1 MGLLVGGLEPWIFEW
16 LSRNSWEFHH
26 PNWRTP
32 SPFFRGIETTNQI
45 RIHTNCA
52 WDNAGTF
59 CWFLLDY
66 DYYLEY
72 GRIVAWGWPVSTL
85 PAPGDPRSVKLPR
98 LLFRE
103 KCQIE
108 WFQKY
113 TGWICWI
120 SSKSTILATSFPV
133 PQMVFACFRYHANGS
148 LDSFGSARDMVVR
161 METTDRELQVLHVR
175 IYVPSGLSAYY
186 TMIIIIYIYNYILYI
201 YIYIFLIDIII
212 CVLYTFKM
220 IITDERR
227 RMNCS
232 NFGRRLELL
241 EWWLD

>member
-1 MGLLVGGLEPWIFEW
+1 MNAGWWFGTMEFWMTFQKQLGISSSQLTNSIIFQRDWSHQPDKNSYKLCLGQCWNLLLVLI
-16 LSRNSWEFHH
+16 
-26 PNWRTP
+26 
-32 SPFFRGIETTNQI
+32 I
-45 RIHTNCA
+45 RI
-52 WDNAGTF
+52 W
-59 CWFLLDY
+59 LL
-66 DYYLEY
+66 Y

-85 PAPGDPRSVKLPR
+85 LVLGDPRSVKLPR

-108 WFQKY
+108 WFQKN

-133 PQMVFACFRYHANGS
+133 PQMVFACFRYHASGS

-186 TMIIIIYIYNYILYI
+186 TMIIIYIYNHIYTYIHTY
-201 YIYIFLIDIII
+201 F
-212 CVLYTFKM
+212 
-220 IITDERR
+220 
-227 RMNCS
+227 
-232 NFGRRLELL
+232 
-241 EWWLD
+241 